1 MNHNKQCKYYLC
13 FTFIYNFPAFVAV
26 VAIITSNNDYLVV
39 DCDSCMLIP
48 LLAEKGLR
56 GSKIISFD
64 LNVA

>member
-1 MNHNKQCKYYLC
+1 MLLC
-13 FTFIYNFPAFVAV
+13 FTFIHNFPASA
-26 VAIITSNNDYLVV
+26 AAAYTSDNDYLVV
-39 DCDSCMLIP
+39 DFDSCMITP